1 MKRRRPPHGN
11 DVLSPYDDD
20 RCSAGNPVQS
30 LVLWMA
36 YIIVNNNIYKIVY
49 KNELRIKYG
58 GRTALLYVELCGDGS
73 GMFFFS
79 AAWP

>member
-1 MKRRRPPHGN
+1 MATTYSLPMMTT
-11 DVLSPYDDD
+11 DVQ
-20 RCSAGNPVQS
+20 PVILFRA

-49 KNELRIKYG
+49 KNELHIKYCG
-58 GRTALLYVELCGDGS
+58 ITALLYVKLSGDGS
-73 GMFFFS
+73 GMSFFS